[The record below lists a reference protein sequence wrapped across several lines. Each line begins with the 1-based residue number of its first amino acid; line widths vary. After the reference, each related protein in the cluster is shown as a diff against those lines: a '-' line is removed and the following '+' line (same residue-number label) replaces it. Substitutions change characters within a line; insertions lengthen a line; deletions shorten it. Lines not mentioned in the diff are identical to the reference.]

1 MRMINIEIPDSLHRT
16 VDSTY
21 RQEGMSFEQFVTLAM
36 AEKAAAIATETYLAE
51 RAERGD
57 QARFLAAMAKVP
69 DVDPPDE
76 RDRI

>member
-16 VDSTY
+16 VDSIV

-57 QARFLAAMAKVP
+57 RARFLAAMAKVP